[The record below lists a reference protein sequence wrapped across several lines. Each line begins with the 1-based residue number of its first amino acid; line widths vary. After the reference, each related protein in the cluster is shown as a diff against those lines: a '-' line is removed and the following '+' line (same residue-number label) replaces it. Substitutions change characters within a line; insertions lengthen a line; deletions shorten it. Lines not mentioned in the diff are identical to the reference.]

1 MSLDPHGISMRSFG
15 YVALA
20 FRSVRAHILR
30 SILAV
35 TGIVIGIAAVVVV
48 VAVAE
53 GARAEISKQINSLGS
68 NLMLVQPGAQLAQG
82 VRHQAG
88 TILSLTTAD
97 ALAIAREV
105 PDIVVA
111 APFVGEQKTTISGDM
126 NWSTLVAGVT
136 PNFFEARGWRLAE
149 GQLLSD
155 DHVVSAAKV
164 AILGRTLARELF
176 KGSDPLGRFVRI
188 DRSSYLVIGV
198 LAEKGQDFTG
208 RDQDD
213 VMFIPLSSAKIF
225 TIGRSQANPDAVHS
239 ILVKTESAQ
248 SMQAAE
254 AAIAQVLRL
263 RHKIVGRKADDFRIQ
278 NLIQIAQ
285 TSDRAYR
292 QFTLLVSTLSG
303 ISLLV
308 GGIGVMNIMLVS
320 VTERINEIGIRLA
333 FGARPQDIRA
343 QFLLEGV
350 LLCTIGGLLGLVVGY
365 LCARVIPS
373 ALGWPVEFNGQMAL
387 IAIACSSLV
396 GIVFGLLPAERA
408 ARLDPATL
416 LRSG

>member
-1 MSLDPHGISMRSFG
+1 MRLLS
-15 YVALA
+15 YVRLA
-20 FRSVRAHILR
+20 FRSICAHILR

-35 TGIVIGIAAVVVV
+35 TGIVIGIAAVVIV

-53 GARAEISKQINSLGS
+53 GARAEISRQINSLGS
-68 NLMLVQPGAQLAQG
+68 NLLLVQPGAQLAQG
-82 VRHQAG
+82 VRQQAG

-105 PDIVVA
+105 PDIVIA
-111 APFVGEQKTTISGDM
+111 APFVGEQKTTISGDL

-136 PNFFEARGWRLAE
+136 PEFFDARGWRLAE
-149 GQLLSD
+149 GQLFND
-155 DHVVSAAKV
+155 DHVTSAAKV
-164 AILGRTLARELF
+164 AVIGRTVARELF
-176 KGSDPLGRFVRI
+176 RDSDPLGRFLRI
-188 DRSSYLVIGV
+188 ERASYLVIGV

-225 TIGRSQANPDAVHS
+225 TIGRSQAKPDAVHT
-239 ILVKTESAQ
+239 ILVKTESAR

-254 AAIAQVLRL
+254 AAIARVLRQ

-278 NLIQIAQ
+278 NLIQVAQ
-285 TSDRAYR
+285 TRDRTYR
-292 QFTLLVSTLSG
+292 QFTLLVSTLAG

-320 VTERINEIGIRLA
+320 VSERTSEIGIRLA
-333 FGARPQDIRA
+333 FGARPKDIRV
-343 QFLLEGV
+343 QFLLEV
-350 LLCTIGGLLGLVVGY
+350 ALLCTIGGLLGLIVGY
-365 LCARVIPS
+365 ACTRVIPS
-373 ALGWPVEFNGQMAL
+373 ALGWPIAFNERIAL
-387 IAIACSSLV
+387 IAFACSGLV
-396 GIVFGLLPAERA
+396 GVVFGLLPAERA
-408 ARLDPATL
+408 ARLDPAAL

>member
-1 MSLDPHGISMRSFG
+1 MRSLS
-15 YVALA
+15 YVHLA

-30 SILAV
+30 SFLAV
-35 TGIVIGIAAVVVV
+35 TGIVIGIAAVVIV

-68 NLMLVQPGAQLAQG
+68 NLLLVKPGAQLAQG
-82 VRHQAG
+82 VRQQAG

-105 PDIVVA
+105 PDIVIA
-111 APFVGEQKTTISGDM
+111 APFVGEQKTTVSGDL

-136 PNFFEARGWRLAE
+136 PEFFEARGWKLAE
-149 GQLLSD
+149 GQLLND
-155 DHVVSAAKV
+155 DHITSAAKV
-164 AILGRTLARELF
+164 AVIGRTVARELF
-176 KGSDPLGRFVRI
+176 KGRDPLGRFLRI
-188 DRSSYLVIGV
+188 ERASYLVIGV

-225 TIGRSQANPDAVHS
+225 TVGRSQANPDAVHT
-239 ILVKTESAQ
+239 ILVKTESAE

-254 AAIAQVLRL
+254 SAIARVLRQ
-263 RHKIVGRKADDFRIQ
+263 RHKIVGRKSDDFSIQ
-278 NLIQIAQ
+278 NLIQVAQ
-285 TSDRAYR
+285 TRDRAYR
-292 QFTLLVSTLSG
+292 QFTLLVSTLAG

-333 FGARPQDIRA
+333 FGARPQDIRW
-343 QFLLEGV
+343 QFLLEAV

-365 LCARVIPS
+365 GCARVVPS
-373 ALGWPVEFNGQMAL
+373 ALGWPIEFNERMAL
-387 IAIACSSLV
+387 IAIACSSFI

-408 ARLDPATL
+408 ARLDPAVL

>member
-1 MSLDPHGISMRSFG
+1 MRSFS
-15 YVALA
+15 YVHLA
-20 FRSVRAHILR
+20 FRSVCAHILR

-35 TGIVIGIAAVVVV
+35 TGIVIGIAAVVIV

-53 GARAEISKQINSLGS
+53 GARAEISRQINSLGS
-68 NLMLVQPGAQLAQG
+68 NLLLVQPGAQLAQG
-82 VRHQAG
+82 VRQQAG

-105 PDIVVA
+105 PDIVAA
-111 APFVGEQKTTISGDM
+111 APFVSEQKTIISGDR

-136 PNFFEARGWRLAE
+136 PEFFEARGWRLKE
-149 GQLLSD
+149 GQLLNAY
-155 DHVVSAAKV
+155 HVTSAAKV
-164 AILGRTLARELF
+164 AIIGRTVARELF
-176 KGSDPLGRFVRI
+176 SGSDPLGRFLRI
-188 DRSSYLVIGV
+188 ERSSYLVIGV
-198 LAEKGQDFTG
+198 LDEKGQDFTG

-225 TIGRSQANPDAVHS
+225 TIGRSQVNPDAVHT

-248 SMQAAE
+248 TMQPAE
-254 AAIAQVLRL
+254 TAIARVLRL
-263 RHKIVGRKADDFRIQ
+263 RHKIVGRKVDDFRVQ
-278 NLIQIAQ
+278 NLIQVAQ
-285 TSDRAYR
+285 TRDRAYR
-292 QFTLLVSTLSG
+292 QFTLLVSTLAG

-320 VTERINEIGIRLA
+320 VAERINEIGIRLA
-333 FGARPQDIRA
+333 FGARPKDIRW
-343 QFLLEGV
+343 QFLWEAV

-365 LCARVIPS
+365 ACARIVPS
-373 ALGWPVEFNGQMAL
+373 ALGWPIELNGQMAL
-387 IAIACSSLV
+387 LAIACSTIV

-408 ARLDPATL
+408 ARLDPAAL

>member
-1 MSLDPHGISMRSFG
+1 M
-15 YVALA
+15 
-20 FRSVRAHILR
+20 RAHISR

-35 TGIVIGIAAVVVV
+35 TGVVIGIAAVVIV

-53 GARAEISKQINSLGS
+53 GARAEISRQINSLGS
-68 NLMLVQPGAQLAQG
+68 NLLLVQPGAQVAGG
-82 VRHQAG
+82 VRQPAG
-88 TILSLTTAD
+88 TVLSLTTAD

-105 PDIVVA
+105 PDIVIA
-111 APFVGEQKTTISGDM
+111 APFVGEEKTTISGDL

-136 PNFFEARGWRLAE
+136 PKFFEARGWRVAD
-149 GQLLSD
+149 GQLLND
-155 DHVVSAAKV
+155 DHVASAAKV
-164 AILGRTLARELF
+164 VVIGRTVARELF

-188 DRSSYLVIGV
+188 ERSSYLVIGV

-225 TIGRSQANPDAVHS
+225 TIGRSQVNPEAVHT

-254 AAIAQVLRL
+254 TAIARVLRL

-278 NLIQIAQ
+278 NLIQVAQ

-292 QFTLLVSTLSG
+292 QFTSLVSTLAG

-320 VTERINEIGIRLA
+320 VTERINEIGVRLA
-333 FGARPQDIRA
+333 FGARPQDIRR
-343 QFLLEGV
+343 QFLLEAV
-350 LLCTIGGLLGLVVGY
+350 LLCTIGGLLGLIVGY
-365 LCARVIPS
+365 VCARAIPS
-373 ALGWPVEFNGQMAL
+373 ALGWPIEFNGQMAL

-396 GIVFGLLPAERA
+396 GVVFGLLPAERA
-408 ARLDPATL
+408 ARSDPAAL
-416 LRSG
+416 LRSGL